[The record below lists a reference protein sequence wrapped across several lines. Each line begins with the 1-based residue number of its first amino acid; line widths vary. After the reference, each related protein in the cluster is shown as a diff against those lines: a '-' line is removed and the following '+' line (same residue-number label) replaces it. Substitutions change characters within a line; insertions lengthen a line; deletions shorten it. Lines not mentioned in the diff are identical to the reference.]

1 MIGFKRSQD
10 ILIENLGRYLS
21 EMILYGRFVK
31 YKVLDEI
38 LKTYMPNLSKEINL
52 FIDMTPVLLKLYN
65 FENIANPLGILSCM
79 VNLPLHYRHYFNRL
93 NIKSNI
99 FLIYSSN
106 DSANNYKFISGY
118 NSKERIMKE
127 CNMLVHNIIL
137 QNIELLSTL
146 TPYFPGIY
154 LKKGTVEP
162 TVIAYDLIS
171 KFSKNGTITT
181 PNIFIFST
189 DYAYQLPI
197 YAYNTLYIYKKNI
210 VGENT
215 KSEDVS
221 FGISYNNAFNT
232 YISLNNKQVLEESL
246 NPEWISSFM
255 LLNGLS
261 CRDIKVILSYKRA
274 IQILRHIKNS
284 YSVISPET
292 IYNTIQLL
300 YKEKEVTLE
309 EIYARY
315 CAIDLNYQLNLY
327 RQLPES
333 LESNFL
339 IDVYDQQALYDI
351 SNLYFTGINS
361 IDFQKL

>member
-1 MIGFKRSQD
+1 MINFKRNQD
-10 ILIENLGRYLS
+10 ILIENLGRYIS
-21 EMILYGRFVK
+21 EIVIYGRFVK

-38 LKTYMPNLSKEINL
+38 LGAFMPSLPKEINL
-52 FIDMTPVLLKLYN
+52 FIDMTTVVLKLYN
-65 FENIANPLGILSCM
+65 FDNIANPLGILSCL

-106 DSANNYKFISGY
+106 DSANNYKFVSGY
-118 NSKERIMKE
+118 NSKERIIKE
-127 CNMLVHNIIL
+127 CNATIHNMVL
-137 QNIELLSTL
+137 HNIELLSTL

-154 LKKGTVEP
+154 LKRGTVEP

-171 KFSKNGTITT
+171 KFSKNGQINTI
-181 PNIFIFST
+181 NIFISST

-197 YAYNTLYIYKKNI
+197 YAYNTLYIYKKNMI
-210 VGENT
+210 GENNR
-215 KSEDVS
+215 SEDVS
-221 FGISYNNAFNT
+221 FGITKNNALNA
-232 YISLNNKQVLEESL
+232 YISLNNKQVLTEPL
-246 NPEWISSFM
+246 NQEWISSFM
-255 LLNGLS
+255 TLNGLS

-274 IQILRHIKNS
+274 INTLQQIMNS
-284 YSVISPET
+284 YNVITPES
-292 IYNTIQLL
+292 IYTTIQSL
-300 YKEKEVTLE
+300 YKEKTVTLE